1 MDAKD
6 DCHRAFFNFLLPVLF
21 SEFDIIEVP
30 DWFVRGDSP
39 AYEAKCP
46 GVGKSDI
53 SPTVMR
59 ICAAVF
65 GPIPGMD
72 SRICVW
78 GMSSMRSM
86 TSFSISLR

>member
-6 DCHRAFFNFLLPVLF
+6 DCHRAFFNFLLPALF

-39 AYEAKCP
+39 AYEAKCL

-72 SRICVW
+72 SRI
-78 GMSSMRSM
+78 
-86 TSFSISLR
+86 